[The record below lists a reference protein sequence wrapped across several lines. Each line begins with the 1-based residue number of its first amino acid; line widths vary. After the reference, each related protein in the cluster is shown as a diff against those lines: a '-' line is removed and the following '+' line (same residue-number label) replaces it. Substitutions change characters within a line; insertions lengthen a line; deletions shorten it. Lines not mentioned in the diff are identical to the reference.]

1 MSCGI
6 NPGSHCIGPR
16 GWTTLHVG
24 KIRFPRL
31 RKWRANVGV
40 ERERPSMEWGSF
52 VKAKTI
58 VRKSFFDET
67 RQGETHVSPR
77 SIK

>member
-24 KIRFPRL
+24 KIRFPQL

-40 ERERPSMEWGSF
+40 EREAIDGVGF
-52 VKAKTI
+52 
-58 VRKSFFDET
+58 VRKGKNY
-67 RQGETHVSPR
+67 RQEKFLR
-77 SIK
+77 